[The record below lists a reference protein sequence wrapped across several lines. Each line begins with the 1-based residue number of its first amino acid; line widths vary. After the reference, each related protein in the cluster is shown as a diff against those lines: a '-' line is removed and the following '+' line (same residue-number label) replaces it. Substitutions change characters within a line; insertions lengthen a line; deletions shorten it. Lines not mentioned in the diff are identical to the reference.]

1 MNLASVESIKSY
13 FDLANM
19 TEEELQEKINEL
31 NFTSNLISNSL
42 DRALTVYKSVIGAE
56 AEAQQIQFS
65 DTVELLDSLN
75 DSEGLR
81 LFTYLF
87 GYYENKIFLPAEISL
102 SNIINILSAS
112 GSKISPNSEDVLYFL
127 ARKPSKKSVKPEIKN
142 SNNANK

>member
-65 DTVELLDSLN
+65 DTIELLDSLN

-102 SNIINILSAS
+102 SNIINILSVIDKFLLIQDYL
-112 GSKISPNSEDVLYFL
+112 GQKLMDFYYLMKKQKISYLNL
-127 ARKPSKKSVKPEIKN
+127 ALIT
-142 SNNANK
+142 

>member
-19 TEEELQEKINEL
+19 TEEELQEKINQL

-65 DTVELLDSLN
+65 DTIELLDSLN

-87 GYYENKIFLPAEISL
+87 G
-102 SNIINILSAS
+102 
-112 GSKISPNSEDVLYFL
+112 
-127 ARKPSKKSVKPEIKN
+127 
-142 SNNANK
+142 